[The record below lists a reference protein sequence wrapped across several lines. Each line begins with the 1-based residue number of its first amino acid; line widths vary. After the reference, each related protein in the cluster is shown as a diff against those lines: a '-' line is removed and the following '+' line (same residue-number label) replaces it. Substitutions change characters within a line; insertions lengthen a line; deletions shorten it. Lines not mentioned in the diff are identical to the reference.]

1 MVQAF
6 APMQSMTT
14 RFFCGLVN
22 VLQAFAGLLIPVGSA
37 AVHCLTGAELP
48 RCRISSPFFVLSTT
62 RLMARL
68 YCSFKITKNNNL
80 VYFKKIGLSFLTV

>member
-22 VLQAFAGLLIPVGSA
+22 VLQAFAGLLIPVGSDA
-37 AVHCLTGAELP
+37 AHCLTGAELP

-68 YCSFKITKNNNL
+68 YCSL
-80 VYFKKIGLSFLTV
+80 

>member
-1 MVQAF
+1 
-6 APMQSMTT
+6 
-14 RFFCGLVN
+14 
-22 VLQAFAGLLIPVGSA
+22 
-37 AVHCLTGAELP
+37 VHCLTGAELP